1 MGLFKV
7 RPGNGSKS
15 PIVQFDTATT
25 QSQEKTLG
33 PAVLVKTR
41 VWVKGCSVLR
51 VHKTWSRSF
60 LFKDFQSQAS
70 SQNGLFV
77 FCIFELVQLIVPRI

>member
-25 QSQEKTLG
+25 QSQGKTLG
-33 PAVLVKTR
+33 PAVLVKSR
-41 VWVKGCSVLR
+41 IWVKGCSVSR
-51 VHKTWSRSF
+51 VHKIWSRSF
-60 LFKDFQSQAS
+60 FFKDFQSQVPS
-70 SQNGLFV
+70 ENGLFV
-77 FCIFELVQLIVPRI
+77 FCILELVQLVVPRI

>member
-15 PIVQFDTATT
+15 PIVQFDTTTT
-25 QSQEKTLG
+25 QSQGKTLG

-41 VWVKGCSVLR
+41 VWVKGCSVSR
-51 VHKTWSRSF
+51 VHKSGLGRSYLRIF
-60 LFKDFQSQAS
+60 SLKRLLKMAFS
-70 SQNGLFV
+70 SSVSLS
-77 FCIFELVQLIVPRI
+77 